1 MLGPAIDEAIR
12 LSAGKAQHDKGIS
25 IGAFL
30 ASMIVANASLITG
43 LLIFLL
49 LKDRLSSLL

>member
-12 LSAGKAQHDKGIS
+12 LSARKAQHDNGIS

-30 ASMIVANASLITG
+30 ASMIVANVCLFAPDAGISQ
-43 LLIFLL
+43 
-49 LKDRLSSLL
+49 S